1 MLEVQIRTYHCILGL
16 HSSIYRRR
24 HVGRFGWK
32 RSLLAVN
39 SITQC
44 NEILSLINTHVSIFK
59 KVAVPLCHSRATEMS
74 QGALQPRGVTEL
86 AAALPGTSAS
96 LNPPPNLRTIAQSS
110 SPHLTATSRSAGKVA
125 AMPREVSDIKQFL
138 EICRR
143 KDATSTSPYLTAPA
157 QEDILTGYRSRPYK
171 TQQRHKSNQV
181 QSPMSTLPVY
191 LGAQGLGEGG

>member
-1 MLEVQIRTYHCILGL
+1 MKD
-16 HSSIYRRR
+16 
-24 HVGRFGWK
+24 F
-32 RSLLAVN
+32 LLAN
-39 SITQC
+39 
-44 NEILSLINTHVSIFK
+44 NHVSISK
-59 KVAVPLCHSRATEMS
+59 EDAVALCHVKSTKTS
-74 QGALQPRGVTEL
+74 QGALQPRGVIKL
-86 AAALPGTSAS
+86 AAALPVTSAS
-96 LNPPPNLRTIAQSS
+96 LNSPPNLRTIAQSS

-157 QEDILTGYRSRPYK
+157 QDDLLTGYRSRPYK
-171 TQQRHKSNQV
+171 TQQRHKSDQV